1 MVFGLQRY
9 TLFFITENIILIII
23 VIDCLTNKYFSQRG
37 GKLLKILL
45 FSIVEVC
52 EKSNI
57 LMLMQHSGNG
67 VENTS
72 RCRFDNLVM

>member
-1 MVFGLQRY
+1 M
-9 TLFFITENIILIII
+9 
-23 VIDCLTNKYFSQRG
+23 RG

-45 FSIVEVC
+45 FSTGEVC